1 MMVFITWIWKLR
13 FSNIP
18 RENRMCNFSTV
29 EVGNEFHHCIVCF
42 CNSETLLYRILRL
55 KKNRI
60 STSLMKIF
68 NISYIISA
76 AV

>member
-1 MMVFITWIWKLR
+1 
-13 FSNIP
+13 
-18 RENRMCNFSTV
+18 MCNFSTV

-55 KKNRI
+55 KKNRT

-76 AV
+76 AA